1 MLLVDYARAC
11 GGNLPGQHDSETI
24 FWEIRDL
31 IAARAVLVEKLVE
44 QVTSSPFFAVSIDE
58 KDRFL
63 IVVLSFFANGAVVTV
78 PVAYKDMPGFEAQ
91 DLFNLVRSLLD
102 SCTLLVSRPMGRQ

>member
-1 MLLVDYARAC
+1 M
-11 GGNLPGQHDSETI
+11 
-24 FWEIRDL
+24 
-31 IAARAVLVEKLVE
+31 
-44 QVTSSPFFAVSIDE
+44 
-58 KDRFL
+58 
-63 IVVLSFFANGAVVTV
+63 VLSFFANGAVVTV

>member
-44 QVTSSPFFAVSIDE
+44 QVTSSPFFAVSI
-58 KDRFL
+58 
-63 IVVLSFFANGAVVTV
+63 
-78 PVAYKDMPGFEAQ
+78 
-91 DLFNLVRSLLD
+91 
-102 SCTLLVSRPMGRQ
+102 